1 MILTDAKTYVA
12 RALSGSSDTE
22 RLAQAQDSI
31 AAAIEEWNLRNDWSF
46 LLQDTSGGFTVAACT
61 LLTGTL
67 TTTTTNGFAGVNV
80 GQTATGPT
88 IGTVTV
94 TAINSVTSL
103 TVTGGVDNGP
113 ESLTFSADIPVVSGT
128 DTYNLPYPIRR
139 PYSARMLVSPRR
151 LEYREQAQIDRA
163 FNNLTIGA
171 DPSIYN
177 LFNSTAY
184 SASRPNGKIRLFPIP
199 NSADTLRV
207 RFFTNILLPSTGSDP
222 MVIPD
227 RYLYALLELAKYY
240 FLKDLDSENPRT
252 GELKERGEAL
262 LRKAVWDDRKG
273 GIDNDMALVPMID
286 HGVYRQVDS
295 DDVTFGGRW

>member
-1 MILTDAKTYVA
+1 MIRSDAKTYVA
-12 RALSGSSDTE
+12 RALSGSSDSE

-31 AAAIEEWNLRNDWSF
+31 SAAIEEWNLRNDWSF

-80 GQTATGPT
+80 GQTATGTT

-103 TVTGGVDNGP
+103 TVTGGADNGP
-113 ESLTFSADIPVVSGT
+113 ESLTFSADIPVLAGV

-139 PYSARMLVSPRR
+139 PYGARLITNPRR
-151 LEYREQAQIDRA
+151 LEYREQSQIDRA
-163 FNNLTIGA
+163 FNNLTIAA

-184 SASRPNGKIRLFPIP
+184 SATRPNGKIRLFPVP
-199 NSADTLRV
+199 GRSDTLRV
-207 RFFTNILLPSTGSDP
+207 RYFTNILLPAADGDT

-227 RYLYALLELAKYY
+227 RYLYSLLELGKYY

-252 GELKERGEAL
+252 GELKERSESL
-262 LRKAVWDDRKG
+262 LRRAIWDDRKG
-273 GIDNDMALVPMID
+273 GIDNDMTLVPLID